1 MAIKFNAGEVLDMA
15 VKIERNGARFY
26 RKAAEGFDDE
36 RVKKMLN
43 ELAAWEDG
51 HELTFK
57 AIKEDLDSADRESVV
72 FDPNGDAPLYLGAM
86 ADGNVFR
93 VDLDPSESLT
103 GNESIEEVLRKA
115 IGLEKDSIVFYLGL
129 REIVPEKLGRD
140 KVDHILKEEMGH
152 ITYLNNELKALKE

>member
-15 VKIERNGARFY
+15 VKIEQNGARFY
-26 RKAAEGFDDE
+26 RKAAENFDE
-36 RVKKMLN
+36 EGVKKMLN
-43 ELAAWEDG
+43 QLAAWEDG

-57 AIKEDLDSADRESVV
+57 VIKEDLTSADQEAVV
-72 FDPNGDAPLYLGAM
+72 FDPAGEVPLYLGAM

-103 GNESIEEVLRKA
+103 GNESLEDVLRTA

-129 REIVPEKLGRD
+129 REMVPARLGRD

-152 ITYLNNELKALKE
+152 ITYLNRELKVLEG